1 MFVLCVLG
9 RVLFSFILVGSLFH
23 HVGFIGVLFGEWPFL
38 VNFVRWSIS
47 FASRGFAFSGC

>member
-47 FASRGFAFSGC
+47 IASRGFAFSGC